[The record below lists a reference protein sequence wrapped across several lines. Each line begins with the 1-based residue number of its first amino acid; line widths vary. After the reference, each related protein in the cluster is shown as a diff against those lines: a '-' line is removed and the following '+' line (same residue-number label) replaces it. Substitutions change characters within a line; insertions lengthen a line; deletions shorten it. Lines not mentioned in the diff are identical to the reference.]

1 MIFSKYTDLLPKE
14 VLNEDAPGLQKPDEE
29 AIQEVRARRP
39 QNYFRFVTK
48 CFSEVSM
55 MSKKKMDNV
64 LSQ

>member
-39 QNYFRFVTK
+39 QNYFRFECSLVIFRTIYQR
-48 CFSEVSM
+48 
-55 MSKKKMDNV
+55 SKNFI
-64 LSQ
+64 

>member
-39 QNYFRFVTK
+39 QNYFRFEYSLVIFRTIYQR
-48 CFSEVSM
+48 
-55 MSKKKMDNV
+55 SK
-64 LSQ
+64 